1 MATKTAT
8 PATKST
14 KRQPDTSPNSQ
25 SIERS
30 FKATPEALAALEAGL
45 KHGMKTSAFTNQ
57 ALVFYAEHLGYLT
70 NSPPS
75 VEARLDVLE
84 YLAFL
89 DRKEKIC
96 QKLSDDQL
104 EMAKNLLKKTNI
116 IPTKSTDFDALNDE
130 LGEKLPWYSWYC
142 VYLSNKFKRKH
153 KHIEC

>member
-30 FKATPEALAALEAGL
+30 FKATPEALAALEAGV
-45 KHGMKTSAFTNQ
+45 KHGMKTSAFTNR

-70 NSPPS
+70 NSPLS

-116 IPTKSTDFDALNDE
+116 IPTKTYLASST
-130 LGEKLPWYSWYC
+130 
-142 VYLSNKFKRKH
+142 
-153 KHIEC
+153 